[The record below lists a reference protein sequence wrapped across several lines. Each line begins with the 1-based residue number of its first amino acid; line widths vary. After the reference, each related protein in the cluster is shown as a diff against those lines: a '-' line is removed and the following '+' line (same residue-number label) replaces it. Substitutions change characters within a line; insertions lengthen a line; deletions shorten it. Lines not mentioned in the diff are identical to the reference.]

1 MKAMILAAGMGE
13 RLRPLTNIYPKVL
26 LPVVNVPMIDRII
39 ELLKIHGVREIIINA
54 HHHYQK
60 IVDYL
65 KEDNPFGIRMEIR
78 IEKDI
83 LGTGGGIKNTQDFW
97 DKDPFIVING
107 DILADIDLGKVYKFH
122 LKRNNLVTMVL
133 HEFPIYNKVK
143 VDREMNILSIGPG
156 TNLKDTLAFTGIHV
170 INPEVLDF
178 IPENKRYNIINCYRK
193 LIDLKKPIRG
203 YITTGH
209 RWIDIGTVANYL
221 RSNFI
226 FLPPGNIAFAQECH
240 IDSGAVLKDWAVIGK
255 GSSIERGA
263 LVKRS
268 VLWNDVIVKEGIN
281 VVDSVVTSGV
291 IVEKDLVSGVTI
303 K

>member
-133 HEFPIYNKVK
+133 HDFPKYNKVRI
-143 VDREMNILSIGPG
+143 DREMNILSIGPG

-178 IPENKRYNIINCYRK
+178 IPENKRYDVINCYRK
-193 LIDLKKPIRG
+193 LIVLKKPIRG
-203 YITTGH
+203 YLATGH
-209 RWIDIGTVANYL
+209 RWIDIGTRADYL
-221 RSNFI
+221 RSNFN
-226 FLPPGNIAFAQECH
+226 FLPPGNIAIANECH
-240 IDSGAVLKDWAVIGK
+240 IDSSAVLKDWAVIGK